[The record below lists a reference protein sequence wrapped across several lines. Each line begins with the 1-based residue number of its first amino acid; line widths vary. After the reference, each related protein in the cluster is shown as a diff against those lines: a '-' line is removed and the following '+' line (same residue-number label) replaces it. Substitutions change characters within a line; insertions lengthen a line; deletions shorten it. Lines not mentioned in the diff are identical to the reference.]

1 MVDIRIVTDSTAH
14 FPNPH
19 LAQQYDITVV
29 PNTIQIGG
37 RVYKEG
43 VDLSA
48 EDAMRLCTHDQMI
61 PIVAPPDETAFADVY
76 RQIAGSCDA
85 IISIHPSR
93 KIFPSWDQA
102 RAAAGQLSGQCEI
115 VVIDSQ
121 TVSAGQAMLAR
132 TAAQAAQTE
141 ATLDDAVRKIRGA
154 IDRIYSVYYIDAM
167 NSLLQKN
174 IMSRSHV
181 ILGSMLGV
189 KPFLTIEE
197 GALRPI
203 EKVRTRSQAVE
214 RLIEFVTEFTDI
226 EDVVILQNKPYASE
240 QTRILQDRLA
250 VEFPGRH
257 FPYILYGPSLTGLL
271 GTEVTGIVL
280 LESEMEYLDDGF

>member
-1 MVDIRIVTDSTAH
+1 MHARSDDSHRHAAGRDG
-14 FPNPH
+14 FCGC
-19 LAQQYDITVV
+19 V
-29 PNTIQIGG
+29 P
-37 RVYKEG
+37 
-43 VDLSA
+43 SA
-48 EDAMRLCTHDQMI
+48 SRFL
-61 PIVAPPDETAFADVY
+61 
-76 RQIAGSCDA
+76 
-85 IISIHPSR
+85 PSGDR
-93 KIFPSWDQA
+93 A
-102 RAAAGQLSGQCEI
+102 RAAAGQASGQGEI

-132 TAAQAAQTE
+132 AAAQAAQTE
-141 ATLDDAVRKIRGA
+141 ATLDEAVRKIRGA

-167 NSLLQKN
+167 NSLLQNN

-181 ILGSMLGV
+181 ILGSMLGI

-203 EKVRTRSQAVE
+203 EKVRTRAQAVE

>member
-19 LAQQYDITVV
+19 LAQQYDIAVV

-61 PIVAPPDETAFADVY
+61 PIVTPPDETAFVEVY
-76 RQIAGSCDA
+76 RQIGGSCDA

-132 TAAQAAQTE
+132 AAAQAAQTE

-167 NSLLQKN
+167 NSLLQNN